1 VPRLK
6 CTFDEFVVII
16 EAHGFVLHRHG
27 ATSHRRYRGV
37 IDGEVRFVDIAG
49 HSGNDEI
56 LPGTLASMIRQS
68 GLPKRLFRK

>member
-6 CTFDEFVVII
+6 CSYSEFLKII
-16 EAHGFVLHRHG
+16 EGCGFTLHRQG

-37 IDGEVRFVDIAG
+37 IDGRVRFVDLAP
-49 HSGNDEI
+49 HNPNAEI
-56 LPGTLASMIRQS
+56 PIGTLNSMIRQS